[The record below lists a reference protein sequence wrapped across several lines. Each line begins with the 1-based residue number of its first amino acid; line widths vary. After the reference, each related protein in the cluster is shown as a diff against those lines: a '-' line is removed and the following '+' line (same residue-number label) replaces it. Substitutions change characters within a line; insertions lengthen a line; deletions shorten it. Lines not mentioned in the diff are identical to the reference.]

1 MIRSSAILFLML
13 TAVLASIPSLPQA
26 HPGPQGLITSGQMTS
41 FHDPPGAL
49 TAVNYTYSQANL
61 YTNSSAKPAQEFP
74 SSNFTGTSLTW
85 LSTVNRT
92 RNNAP
97 IQNTGFRFSLTQ
109 ENLTQGR
116 VVANWTLTVPQF
128 NCSGCTGV
136 SVNFNFFGNLT
147 RGTNATYAVYPR
159 SPPNSTVIASHSYAT
174 LGTFPTAVTLGCP
187 ENVCVDVTKYR
198 GYNVTLSFSFGWTF
212 SNQSRG
218 MFVEVGEIVV
228 TSIGNFNPSTI
239 NVMQQDP
246 SNSSSIIHTTN
257 LSGIKYNNTLTTYV
271 QPGNVSTTKPWWQI
285 EAVGLYYPVGYTIKQ
300 VSLNGTIIFPS
311 ISEVPFETQHCVP
324 GTGCSQ
330 SLIAFNVTDFSRT
343 LSNSNIT
350 IISNTPNSIIQLKTL
365 SGGIPTQLFTSGDT
379 IGIKVVNKPSIVNAS
394 TTLQTGTLTITFPP
408 ALSIQTTSIS
418 TAAGGVF
425 NFSLP
430 STCGSSSQLC
440 ATNWSF
446 SAVFT
451 SPYDLGNATSSFRID
466 LLQVKS
472 FSSTGGNNALSVQ
485 GTLEYGNGSA
495 AQGVNATLF
504 AIDHGT
510 PINTP
515 ISNSTSIHSTRLYIS
530 NVTLVN
536 GVFTQ
541 GQSLIM
547 LFTIVNPNATQA
559 YNATVTIEHDWPG
572 PQRHNMTV
580 PVFLGLG
587 DGLGDFAFTN
597 ATART
602 YMVQITFTGSGVQA
616 VVTSV
621 FTNNHTKAL
630 VMTQGTSPVVPNR
643 AHAGLFNITITSMI
657 NNKTQASPNSI
668 LSPTYA
674 YVTPSLAP
682 SRYLYGSPVF
692 QTKSDGSFAAT
703 ISSDSLLGAKNLT
716 VFVLARDAFGIVVV
730 NNLPSTGFTDST
742 TLLSNADPVG
752 PVAKGQSATAT
763 LHLKSNA
770 TQPNG
775 VIEVITVNL
784 IIQGNGM
791 SAQTVAMLTGVTIAP
806 GASQTVT
813 LSFTAPSNTGSYTLT
828 FSSPEYEGPLASQTL
843 QVTILQSNLQILIPA
858 AIGVVAAIIVLGFYL
873 VRRQPDEEKV
883 EEKTRTKPASEKTRP
898 GGVRT
903 SPAKSLTRT
912 QDPRRL

>member
-1 MIRSSAILFLML
+1 ML
-13 TAVLASIPSLPQA
+13 TAVLASIPSLPQS
-26 HPGPQGLITSGQMTS
+26 HPGPEGLITSGQMTS

-136 SVNFNFFGNLT
+136 SVDFNFFGNLT

-174 LGTFPTAVTLGCP
+174 LGAFPTAVTLGCP
-187 ENVCVDVTKYR
+187 ENVCLDVTKYR

-218 MFVEVGEIVV
+218 MFAEAGEIVV
-228 TSIGNFNPSTI
+228 ASIGNFNPSTS

-271 QPGNVSTTKPWWQI
+271 QPGNVSTPKPWWQI

-300 VSLNGTIIFPS
+300 VNLNGTIIFPS
-311 ISEVPFETQHCVP
+311 ISEVPFETEHCVP

-343 LSNSNIT
+343 LINSNIT

-365 SGGIPTQLFTSGDT
+365 SGGIPTQFFTSGDT

-425 NFSLP
+425 NFTLP
-430 STCGSSSQLC
+430 STCGSSNQLC

-451 SPYDLGNATSSFRID
+451 SLYYLGNATSSIRINV
-466 LLQVKS
+466 LQVKS
-472 FSSTGGNNALSVQ
+472 FTG
-485 GTLEYGNGSA
+485 
-495 AQGVNATLF
+495 
-504 AIDHGT
+504 
-510 PINTP
+510 
-515 ISNSTSIHSTRLYIS
+515 
-530 NVTLVN
+530 
-536 GVFTQ
+536 
-541 GQSLIM
+541 
-547 LFTIVNPNATQA
+547 
-559 YNATVTIEHDWPG
+559 
-572 PQRHNMTV
+572 
-580 PVFLGLG
+580 
-587 DGLGDFAFTN
+587 
-597 ATART
+597 
-602 YMVQITFTGSGVQA
+602 TGMQA
-616 VVTSV
+616 VVTSI

-657 NNKTQASPNSI
+657 NNKTQVSPNFI

-703 ISSDSLLGAKNLT
+703 ISSDSLLGAKNLA

-806 GASQTVT
+806 GASQTVS

-898 GGVRT
+898 GGVRP
-903 SPAKSLTRT
+903 SPAKPLPRT
-912 QDPRRL
+912 QHPRGL

>member
-1 MIRSSAILFLML
+1 ML
-13 TAVLASIPSLPQA
+13 AVVLASIPSLPQA

-85 LSTVNRT
+85 LSTVNQT

-128 NCSGCTGV
+128 NCTGCTGV

-147 RGTNATYAVYPR
+147 RGTNATYTVYPR

-174 LGTFPTAVTLGCP
+174 LGTFPTAATLGCP

-198 GYNVTLSFSFGWTF
+198 GYNITLSFSFGWTF

-218 MFVEVGEIVV
+218 MFAEAGEIVV
-228 TSIGNFNPSTI
+228 ASVGNFNPSTT

-246 SNSSSIIHTTN
+246 SNPSSIIHTTN

-271 QPGNVSTTKPWWQI
+271 QPGNVSTPKPWWQI

-330 SLIAFNVTDFSRT
+330 SLIAFNVTDFSR
-343 LSNSNIT
+343 
-350 IISNTPNSIIQLKTL
+350 
-365 SGGIPTQLFTSGDT
+365 
-379 IGIKVVNKPSIVNAS
+379 
-394 TTLQTGTLTITFPP
+394 TLTITFPP

-559 YNATVTIEHDWPG
+559 YNATITVEHDWPG

-602 YMVQITFTGSGVQA
+602 YMVQITFTGTGVQA

-621 FTNNHTKAL
+621 FTNNPTKAL
-630 VMTQGTSPVVPNR
+630 VMAQGTSPVVPNR

-657 NNKTQASPNSI
+657 NNKTQGSPNSI

-703 ISSDSLLGAKNLT
+703 ISSDSLLGAKSLT

-770 TQPNG
+770 TEPNG

-858 AIGVVAAIIVLGFYL
+858 AIGVVAAIIVIGVYL
-873 VRRQPDEEKV
+873 IRGKPVEEA
-883 EEKTRTKPASEKTRP
+883 EEKTKT
-898 GGVRT
+898 
-903 SPAKSLTRT
+903 
-912 QDPRRL
+912 

>member
-1 MIRSSAILFLML
+1 ML
-13 TAVLASIPSLPQA
+13 TVVLASIPSLPQA

-85 LSTVNRT
+85 LSTVNQT

-116 VVANWTLTVPQF
+116 VVANWTLTVPEF
-128 NCSGCTGV
+128 NCTGCTGV

-147 RGTNATYAVYPR
+147 RGTNATYTVYPR

-174 LGTFPTAVTLGCP
+174 LGTFPTAATLGCP

-198 GYNVTLSFSFGWTF
+198 GYNITLSFSFGWTF

-218 MFVEVGEIVV
+218 MFAEAGEIVV
-228 TSIGNFNPSTI
+228 ASVGNSNP
-239 NVMQQDP
+239 
-246 SNSSSIIHTTN
+246 
-257 LSGIKYNNTLTTYV
+257 SGIKYNNTLTTYV
-271 QPGNVSTTKPWWQI
+271 QPGNVSTPKPWWQI

-365 SGGIPTQLFTSGDT
+365 SGGIPTQFFTSGDT

-466 LLQVKS
+466 LLRVKS

-485 GTLEYGNGSA
+485 
-495 AQGVNATLF
+495 
-504 AIDHGT
+504 
-510 PINTP
+510 
-515 ISNSTSIHSTRLYIS
+515 
-530 NVTLVN
+530 
-536 GVFTQ
+536 
-541 GQSLIM
+541 
-547 LFTIVNPNATQA
+547 
-559 YNATVTIEHDWPG
+559 
-572 PQRHNMTV
+572 
-580 PVFLGLG
+580 
-587 DGLGDFAFTN
+587 
-597 ATART
+597 
-602 YMVQITFTGSGVQA
+602 
-616 VVTSV
+616 
-621 FTNNHTKAL
+621 AL
-630 VMTQGTSPVVPNR
+630 
-643 AHAGLFNITITSMI
+643 
-657 NNKTQASPNSI
+657 
-668 LSPTYA
+668 
-674 YVTPSLAP
+674 
-682 SRYLYGSPVF
+682 
-692 QTKSDGSFAAT
+692 
-703 ISSDSLLGAKNLT
+703 
-716 VFVLARDAFGIVVV
+716 
-730 NNLPSTGFTDST
+730 
-742 TLLSNADPVG
+742 
-752 PVAKGQSATAT
+752 
-763 LHLKSNA
+763 
-770 TQPNG
+770 
-775 VIEVITVNL
+775 
-784 IIQGNGM
+784 
-791 SAQTVAMLTGVTIAP
+791 
-806 GASQTVT
+806 
-813 LSFTAPSNTGSYTLT
+813 SNTGT
-828 FSSPEYEGPLASQTL
+828 A
-843 QVTILQSNLQILIPA
+843 
-858 AIGVVAAIIVLGFYL
+858 
-873 VRRQPDEEKV
+873 
-883 EEKTRTKPASEKTRP
+883 
-898 GGVRT
+898 
-903 SPAKSLTRT
+903 
-912 QDPRRL
+912 

>member
-1 MIRSSAILFLML
+1 ML

-26 HPGPQGLITSGQMTS
+26 HPGRQGLITSGQMTS

-85 LSTVNRT
+85 LSTLNQT

-159 SPPNSTVIASHSYAT
+159 SPPNSTVIASHSYST
-174 LGTFPTAVTLGCP
+174 LGTFPSAVTLGCP

-218 MFVEVGEIVV
+218 MFAEAGEIVV
-228 TSIGNFNPSTI
+228 ASIGNFNPSTS

-285 EAVGLYYPVGYTIKQ
+285 EAVALYYPAGYTIKK
-300 VSLNGTIIFPS
+300 VSLNGTTIFPS

-350 IISNTPNSIIQLKTL
+350 IISNTSNSIIQLKTL
-365 SGGIPTQLFTSGDT
+365 SGGIPTQFFTSGDT

-425 NFSLP
+425 NFTLP
-430 STCGSSSQLC
+430 STCGSSNQLC

-446 SAVFT
+446 SAIFA

-472 FSSTGGNNALSVQ
+472 FTSTGGNNALSVQ
-485 GTLEYGNGSA
+485 GTLEYGNGTA

-515 ISNSTSIHSTRLYIS
+515 ISNNTSIHSTRLYIS

-547 LFTIVNPNATQA
+547 LFTIVNPNATQQF
-559 YNATVTIEHDWPG
+559 NATLTIQHEWPG
-572 PQRHNMTV
+572 PQAHNMSVT
-580 PVFLGLG
+580 
-587 DGLGDFAFTN
+587 FALKPSDLLSDLPFN
-597 ATART
+597 SNQAQT
-602 YMVQITFTGSGVQA
+602 YETIISFNGAGVQVQLENLRTA
-616 VVTSV
+616 PNSW
-621 FTNNHTKAL
+621 
-630 VMTQGTSPVVPNR
+630 TQTMSAGTSPVLPN
-643 AHAGLFNITITSMI
+643 APHAGLFNPTLSSMI
-657 NNKTQASPNSI
+657 SNRTLSSPSVI

-674 YVTPSLAP
+674 YVSQSFAP
-682 SRYLYGSPVF
+682 SRYLYASPTF
-692 QTKSDGSFAAT
+692 QIGTNPPGAFSQT
-703 ISSDSLLGAKNLT
+703 ISTPRGLLGAQNLT
-716 VFVLARDAFGIVVV
+716 VFILARDATGVVV
-730 NNLPSTGFTDST
+730 MNILPSSIFSQST
-742 TLLSNADPVG
+742 TLIPSADSIG
-752 PVAKGQSATAT
+752 PVAKDSTATAT
-763 LHLKSNA
+763 LHLASNS
-770 TQPNG
+770 TLSNG
-775 VIEVITVNL
+775 ITEVITVNL
-784 IIQGNGM
+784 VLQGNGLAPYPAA
-791 SAQTVAMLTGVTIAP
+791 SRAGVTIVP
-806 GASQTVT
+806 GQTT
-813 LSFTAPSNTGSYTLT
+813 TIQLSFTVPS
-828 FSSPEYEGPLASQTL
+828 
-843 QVTILQSNLQILIPA
+843 
-858 AIGVVAAIIVLGFYL
+858 
-873 VRRQPDEEKV
+873 
-883 EEKTRTKPASEKTRP
+883 
-898 GGVRT
+898 
-903 SPAKSLTRT
+903 
-912 QDPRRL
+912 

>member
-1 MIRSSAILFLML
+1 LNDPKNGTL
-13 TAVLASIPSLPQA
+13 TA
-26 HPGPQGLITSGQMTS
+26 
-41 FHDPPGAL
+41 F
-49 TAVNYTYSQANL
+49 NYTYSQANL
-61 YTNSSAKPAQEFP
+61 YTNSSSPAPIVTP
-74 SSNFTGTSLTW
+74 STSATGTSFVWKNTVTET
-85 LSTVNRT
+85 ST
-92 RNNAP
+92 
-97 IQNTGFRFSLTQ
+97 NTTIPGSGFLFNVT
-109 ENLTQGR
+109 G
-116 VVANWTLTVPQF
+116 AAAAGKKTVEWNITIPKPD
-128 NCSGCTGV
+128 CPGCTNI
-136 SVNFNFFGNLT
+136 SVNFDFN
-147 RGTNATYAVYPR
+147 GTLIKGSNASYTLSLFA
-159 SPPNSTVIASHSYAT
+159 PNSTTPFPPPRSSTFTTPGSFPSA
-174 LGTFPTAVTLGCP
+174 GTNGCP
-187 ENVCVDVTKYR
+187 EIFCIDVTPYL
-198 GYNVTLSFSFGWTF
+198 GYHLNLTF
-212 SNQSRG
+212 AFAWNTTTGAG
-218 MFVEVGEIVV
+218 MAAFVGEIAVA
-228 TSIGNFNPSTI
+228 SIGSFYPSVS
-239 NVMQQDP
+239 NYMQQDSNPNIIDHTTKLFPLNYNNSLTVRLRP
-246 SNSSSIIHTTN
+246 SNQNVIATWWKNVVISI
-257 LSGIKYNNTLTTYV
+257 
-271 QPGNVSTTKPWWQI
+271 
-285 EAVGLYYPVGYTIKQ
+285 YYPSGYKNIR
-300 VSLNGTIIFPS
+300 IFQNSTELYPAFTPNPKE
-311 ISEVPFETQHCVP
+311 IPFETQNCVP
-324 GTGCSQ
+324 ATNCAQ
-330 SLIAFNVTDFSRT
+330 ALISLNMTDFAPT
-343 LSNSNIT
+343 QPVNVHNSTIT
-350 IISNTPNSIIQLKTL
+350 ILSTTPNTISQPISTL
-365 SGGIPTQLFTSGDT
+365 SGGVATQFFTSGDT
-379 IGIKVVNKPSIVNAS
+379 ISIKVVNKPSIVNAS

-425 NFSLP
+425 NFTLP
-430 STCGSSSQLC
+430 STCGSSNQLC

-472 FSSTGGNNALSVQ
+472 FTSTGGNNALSVQ
-485 GTLEYGNGSA
+485 GTLKYGNGTA

-515 ISNSTSIHSTRLYIS
+515 ISNNAIHSTRLYIS

-602 YMVQITFTGSGVQA
+602 YMVLITFTGTGVQA

-657 NNKTQASPNSI
+657 NNKTQASLNSI

-703 ISSDSLLGAKNLT
+703 ISSDSLLGAKTLT

-791 SAQTVAMLTGVTIAP
+791 SAQTVAMLTGVSIAP

-843 QVTILQSNLQILIPA
+843 QVTILQNNLQILIPA

-873 VRRQPDEEKV
+873 VRREPDEEIV

-912 QDPRRL
+912 QDPRSL